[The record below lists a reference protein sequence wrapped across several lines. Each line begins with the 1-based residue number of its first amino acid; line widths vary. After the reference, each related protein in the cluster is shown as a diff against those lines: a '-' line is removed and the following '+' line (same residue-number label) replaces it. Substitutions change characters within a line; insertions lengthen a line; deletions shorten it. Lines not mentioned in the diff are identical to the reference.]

1 MNNTD
6 GMKMILRYKESNS
19 INKIWNSGLEFIHI
33 SRIESV
39 LNRATDYS

>member
-19 INKIWNSGLEFIHI
+19 INKIWNSGLEFII